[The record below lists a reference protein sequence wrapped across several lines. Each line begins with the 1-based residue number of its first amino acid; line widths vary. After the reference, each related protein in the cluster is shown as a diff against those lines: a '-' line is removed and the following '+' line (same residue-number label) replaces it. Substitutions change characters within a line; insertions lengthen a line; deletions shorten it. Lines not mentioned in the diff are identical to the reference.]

1 MINNPEEWKNAKTE
15 LEVGTSVDC
24 EVVQHAPFGV
34 FVTVGTNRIS
44 GIIERVRM
52 NQDGFQT
59 PEDFPPIGSVVKATV
74 LGFRDWNNQ
83 VELALAKREST
94 DGQDSAPDQ
103 CIEVGL
109 RFGKDG
115 KLLFFGLEQI
125 NEMIADGRKVKRI
138 EEGGAIMVKSGESS
152 ETVTMRF
159 EGFSVLVVIQSDS
172 GTRDST

>member
-1 MINNPEEWKNAKTE
+1 MVNNLEGWNNAKTE

-52 NQDGFQT
+52 NQDGFRT
-59 PEDFPPIGSVVKATV
+59 PDDFPPIGSVVRATV

-83 VELALAKREST
+83 VELALVRKEAV

-103 CIEVGL
+103 FIEVGL

-125 NEMIADGRKVKRI
+125 NEMIADGKKVKRI
-138 EEGGAIMVKSGESS
+138 EEGRAIMVKSWESS

-172 GTRDST
+172 DAGDLT